1 MVVWFVI
8 SRNYTIVVVILSNCY
23 YFHYHFLLSCLS
35 LSSLLSLSLFS
46 SESLCWFLALF
57 LSDHD
62 SYRHSSNVILFSPV
76 FLSSYYTFWLYIVN
90 LKMIFKSNFIIIIIL
105 GPSSSNPTAARP
117 GTFLRQG
124 NLGTFGG
131 GHDSNDLQPFP
142 EHPFWQGTVVV
153 GEEVWLER
161 DVGMLG
167 VCCLEL
173 SHEHL
178 VELCFKL
185 PREICFLK

>member
-1 MVVWFVI
+1 
-8 SRNYTIVVVILSNCY
+8 
-23 YFHYHFLLSCLS
+23 
-35 LSSLLSLSLFS
+35 
-46 SESLCWFLALF
+46 
-57 LSDHD
+57 
-62 SYRHSSNVILFSPV
+62 
-76 FLSSYYTFWLYIVN
+76 
-90 LKMIFKSNFIIIIIL
+90 MIFKSNFIIIIIL

-185 PREICFLK
+185 PWRFVS